1 MENREPESCVALI
14 SLVVEDQAAAEAIN
28 AALHAHAPRIVGRM
42 GLPYEK
48 RGLSLISVA
57 IDAAAEE
64 ISALAGKLGSIPGV
78 SARTVF
84 SRRDGEKQA

>member
-1 MENREPESCVALI
+1 MCGEQVSLAANYSTDIPTALLRERCEAELERTRAL
-14 SLVVEDQAAAEAIN
+14 LDGM
-28 AALHAHAPRIVGRM
+28 P
-42 GLPYEK
+42 
-48 RGLSLISVA
+48 VA
-57 IDAAAEE
+57 IDAAADE

>member
-28 AALHAHAPRIVGRM
+28 AALHEHAPRIIGRM

-57 IDAAAEE
+57 IDAAADE

-84 SRRDGEKQA
+84 SRQNGEKQA